1 MYRGDPSID
10 VCMRRDALS
19 ASVDGNTIRIE
30 WSGSKDQLETAFE
43 SPVRNQYSP
52 ADIDIAYRMQPSRHP
67 AASGGV
73 LSLTDAMT
81 GTYLFEVNMSPS
93 SIKELVQA
101 ADDGYVVEMR
111 HDDETIATVLKE
123 TLLVYG
129 ADGTLIRERSLI
141 PDHVEI

>member
-1 MYRGDPSID
+1 
-10 VCMRRDALS
+10 MRRDALS
-19 ASVDGNTIRIE
+19 ANVDGDTIRIE
-30 WSGSKDQLETAFE
+30 WSGSKDQLKAAFE

-81 GTYLFEVNMSPS
+81 GTYLFEVNVSPS
-93 SIKELVQA
+93 TIEELVQA
-101 ADDGYVVEMR
+101 ADDGYVVELC
-111 HDDETIATVLKE
+111 HDDETTATVPKE

-129 ADGTLIRERSLI
+129 ADGTLLRERSVI
-141 PDHVEI
+141 PDSVEI